1 LKFYLTSFIKGK
13 TMKILNLAL
22 VAACSALLLGCAAT
36 KNEAPKP
43 QSTVSQKSYLV
54 SNLPQNIEYDGQIYH
69 QKYQNEFT
77 VEYYLE
83 DEGGY
88 GWSKLISVTYV
99 PSIKNIDDFITAIKK
114 TTDPKKGKFKIEKIS
129 SDSSYREEIYY
140 PEPNNPKFN
149 NYEITLDV
157 TKTSECGLV
166 GVSFARNFKTLDELE
181 KTLKAEKF
189 NEKFLANRPVI
200 ECK

>member
-1 LKFYLTSFIKGK
+1 MKGK
-13 TMKILNLAL
+13 TMKILNLAFT
-22 VAACSALLLGCAAT
+22 ATCAALLLGCAAT
-36 KNEAPKP
+36 QKEPLKP
-43 QSTVSQKSYLV
+43 QASANQKSYLV
-54 SNLPQNIEYDGQIYH
+54 SNLPQKIEYDGQIYH
-69 QKYQNEFT
+69 QKHQNEFA

-88 GWSKLISVTYV
+88 DWSKLISVTYV
-99 PSIKNIDDFITAIKK
+99 PGIKKIDDFIGMIKR
-114 TTDPKKGKFKIEKIS
+114 TQDPKKGKFKIEKIS

-140 PEPNNPKFN
+140 PDSGDPKFN
-149 NYEITLDV
+149 SYEITLDV
-157 TKTSECGLV
+157 SKVSECGLV

-189 NEKFLANRPVI
+189 NEKFLTNRPVV

>member
-1 LKFYLTSFIKGK
+1 
-13 TMKILNLAL
+13 MKILNLAL
-22 VAACSALLLGCAAT
+22 VAACSALLLGCATAQ
-36 KNEAPKP
+36 KELQKP
-43 QSTVSQKSYLV
+43 ESSANQKSYLV
-54 SNLPQNIEYDGQIYH
+54 GNLPQNIEYDGQIYH
-69 QKYQNEFT
+69 QKYQNEFV

-99 PSIKNIDDFITAIKK
+99 PKIKNIDDFIAMIKK
-114 TTDPKKGKFKIEKIS
+114 TQDPKKGKFKIEKIG

-149 NYEITLDV
+149 SYEITLDV

>member
-1 LKFYLTSFIKGK
+1 
-13 TMKILNLAL
+13 MKILNLAL
-22 VAACSALLLGCAAT
+22 AAACSALLLGCATAQ
-36 KNEAPKP
+36 KEPQKP
-43 QSTVSQKSYLV
+43 QSSANQKSYLV

-88 GWSKLISVTYV
+88 GWSKLISVTYA

-114 TTDPKKGKFKIEKIS
+114 TTDPKKGKFKIEKIG

-149 NYEITLDV
+149 SYEITLDV
-157 TKTSECGLV
+157 AKTSECGRV

-181 KTLKAEKF
+181 KTLKAEKL